1 MNKHDICNKM
11 AAVATHLRRADTL
24 CANPG
29 VIDEVR
35 AALYIVLDVG
45 EACGKT
51 LTKERINVK

>member
-51 LTKERINVK
+51 LTKKEK